1 MHRTIILIL
10 LTKNQVKDSLLIVI
24 CAKFASVFV
33 IQSEVKNLDD
43 IEVGDT
49 KILHHYVPL
58 NDKY

>member
-1 MHRTIILIL
+1 M
-10 LTKNQVKDSLLIVI
+10 KNQVKDSLLIVI

>member
-1 MHRTIILIL
+1 MHRTINLIL

-43 IEVGDT
+43 IKVGDT
-49 KILHHYVPL
+49 EILRHYVL
-58 NDKY
+58 